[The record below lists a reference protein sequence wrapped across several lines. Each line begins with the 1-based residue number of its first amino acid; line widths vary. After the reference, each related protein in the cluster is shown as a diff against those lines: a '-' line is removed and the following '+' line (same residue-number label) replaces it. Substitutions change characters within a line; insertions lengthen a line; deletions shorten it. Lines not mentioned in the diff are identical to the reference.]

1 MDSVAGA
8 VYIVLEL
15 LIAVMCCLGNLL
27 AIWAVRA
34 SGSLRKPTFC
44 FMVSLAAADFLV
56 GAVAI
61 PAAVLV
67 DGRVSTSFNSCLFL
81 SCVEILLVQASIL
94 MLLVIAVD
102 RHLRVQMPLR
112 YKRSFTQRR
121 CWAVVGACWL
131 LAFAFSFTPMFG
143 WYNHQTLA
151 KMVVENSTTIVCTFL
166 SVMPMT
172 YMVYF
177 QFFGCTLL
185 PLLVMCA
192 LYVHVF
198 RSISKRLRRSQAPGA
213 ESHAYYAKE
222 RKLAKSLLLVLV
234 LFAIGWLPLNVMNCV
249 TIFGGDVPLVAIYIG
264 ILLTHVNSAVNP
276 VVYAFKV
283 PKIRSAYLR
292 AWRKCALCGQ
302 QGVSQSTE
310 SKDFSTRTKSI
321 EDLTKERDY
330 SESSRHTV

>member
-1 MDSVAGA
+1 MASVARA
-8 VYIVLEL
+8 VYVVLEL

-34 SGSLRKPTFC
+34 SGSLQKPTFC
-44 FMVSLAAADFLV
+44 FMASLAVADFLV

-61 PAAVLV
+61 PVAVLL
-67 DGRVSTSFNSCLFL
+67 DGQVRTSFDSCLFV
-81 SCVEILLVQASIL
+81 SCVMVLLVQASIL

-102 RHLRVQMPLR
+102 RHLCVQMPLR

-143 WYNHQTLA
+143 WYNRQTLA
-151 KMVVENSTTIVCTFL
+151 KMGNSTTSVCSYL
-166 SVMPMT
+166 DVIPLT
-172 YMVYF
+172 YLVYF

-198 RSISKRLRRSQAPGA
+198 RSISKRLQRSQARAA

-222 RKLAKSLLLVLV
+222 RKLAKSLLLVVV
-234 LFAIGWLPLNVMNCV
+234 LFAIGLLPLSLMHCV
-249 TIFGGDVPLVAIYIG
+249 AFFGGDVSQDVFYVG
-264 ILLTHVNSAVNP
+264 ILLMHANSAVNP
-276 VVYAFKV
+276 VMYAFKV

-292 AWRKCALCGQ
+292 AWRKCALCWR
-302 QGVSQSTE
+302 QGVSQSPDSMDFRTRSNP
-310 SKDFSTRTKSI
+310 SKT
-321 EDLTKERDY
+321 
-330 SESSRHTV
+330 

>member
-1 MDSVAGA
+1 QEQENVWTQ
-8 VYIVLEL
+8 VLL
-15 LIAVMCCLGNLL
+15 C
-27 AIWAVRA
+27 
-34 SGSLRKPTFC
+34 FC
-44 FMVSLAAADFLV
+44 
-56 GAVAI
+56 
-61 PAAVLV
+61 
-67 DGRVSTSFNSCLFL
+67 
-81 SCVEILLVQASIL
+81 
-94 MLLVIAVD
+94 
-102 RHLRVQMPLR
+102 R

-151 KMVVENSTTIVCTFL
+151 KMVVENFTAIVCTFV
-166 SVMPMT
+166 SVIPMT
-172 YMVYF
+172 YLVYF

-198 RSISKRLRRSQAPGA
+198 RSISKRLQRSQAPGA
-213 ESHAYYAKE
+213 EPHVYYAKE
-222 RKLAKSLLLVLV
+222 RKLAKSLLLVVV
-234 LFAIGWLPLNVMNCV
+234 LFAVGLLPLSLMNCV
-249 TIFGGDVPLVAIYIG
+249 AFFGGDVSQDIIYVG
-264 ILLTHVNSAVNP
+264 ILLMHANSAVNP

-292 AWRKCALCGQ
+292 AWRKCALCWQ
-302 QGVSQSTE
+302 QGVSQSPD
-310 SKDFSTRTKSI
+310 SMDFRTRSKSI

>member
-1 MDSVAGA
+1 MSSNSSLTMDSVAGA
-8 VYIVLEL
+8 VYAALEL

-27 AIWAVRA
+27 AIWAVQA

-44 FMVSLAAADFLV
+44 FMASLAAADFLV

-61 PAAVLV
+61 PVAVLV
-67 DGRVSTSFNSCLFL
+67 DGRVSTSFDSCLFL
-81 SCVEILLVQASIL
+81 SCVTVLLVQASIL

-102 RHLRVQMPLR
+102 RHLCVQMPLR
-112 YKRSFTQRR
+112 YKRSFTKRR
-121 CWAVVGACWL
+121 CWAVVGVCWL

-143 WYNHQTLA
+143 WYNRQTLA
-151 KMVVENSTTIVCTFL
+151 KMGNSTTSICRLV
-166 SVMPMT
+166 SVIPMT
-172 YMVYF
+172 YLVYF

-198 RSISKRLRRSQAPGA
+198 RSISKRLQRSQARA
-213 ESHAYYAKE
+213 TESHAYYAKE

-234 LFAIGWLPLNVMNCV
+234 LFAVGWLPLSIMNCV

-264 ILLTHVNSAVNP
+264 ILLTHANSAVNP

-292 AWRKCALCGQ
+292 AWRKCDLCWQ

-310 SKDFSTRTKSI
+310 SKDFSTKSKSI
-321 EDLTKERDY
+321 ED
-330 SESSRHTV
+330 

>member
-1 MDSVAGA
+1 MDSVAGV
-8 VYIVLEL
+8 VYAALEL

-44 FMVSLAAADFLV
+44 FMASLAVADFLV

-61 PAAVLV
+61 PVTVLV
-67 DGRVSTSFNSCLFL
+67 EHGVSTSFDSCLFL
-81 SCVEILLVQASIL
+81 SCVELLLVQASIL

-112 YKRSFTQRR
+112 YKHSFTQRR

-151 KMVVENSTTIVCTFL
+151 ELGNSTTIVCSYL
-166 SVMPMT
+166 DVIPLT
-172 YMVYF
+172 YLIYF

-185 PLLVMCA
+185 SLLVMCA
-192 LYVHVF
+192 LYAHLF
-198 RSISKRLRRSQAPGA
+198 HSISKRLQRSQARA
-213 ESHAYYAKE
+213 TESHAYYAKE
-222 RKLAKSLLLVLV
+222 RKLAKSLLLVVV
-234 LFAIGWLPLNVMNCV
+234 LFAIGLLPLSLMYCV
-249 TIFGGDVPLVAIYIG
+249 EFFGGDVSQDVFYVG
-264 ILLTHVNSAVNP
+264 ILLMHANSAVNP

-292 AWRKCALCGQ
+292 AWRKCALCWR
-302 QGVSQSTE
+302 QGVSQSPDSMDFRTRSNS
-310 SKDFSTRTKSI
+310 SKT
-321 EDLTKERDY
+321 
-330 SESSRHTV
+330 